1 MIASRDGADSSTR
14 FQEQRSQN
22 MSIEG
27 ISEIS
32 RREALLLAAGGVA
45 AALTAAPGAARAEA
59 ATVSGL
65 VFEDKDGTGK
75 PGPGNPG
82 LAGVLVSN
90 GKDIAVTGADGRYT
104 LPLPEEA
111 VIFVIKPAGFM
122 PPVDPATNLP
132 RFYRLHQPDG
142 SPASLNLTFAGVP
155 PTGPLPASVDFA
167 LRRLD
172 EPTAFEVV
180 MFTDPQPESDVEVDF
195 IREDVIEAL
204 AGTKAQFGLT
214 SGDIMF
220 DDLSLYDRY
229 NAIIGTI
236 GLPWWNVGGNHDLNF
251 EAPDR
256 QRSRETFKRVFGP
269 NYYAFFCSQTLFLML
284 DDVDYLGTDKT
295 RPHGE
300 GVYEGRLDAT
310 QLEFVR
316 NVLMHTPPDTL
327 IVMVLHI
334 PLATYM
340 DMPVHA
346 SSIEKASRDELFA
359 LFEGRRYTVSFSGH
373 THTTEH
379 HYFDAADGWK
389 GAAPHHHHVLTAL
402 SGSWWSGPYDHRGV
416 ACADS
421 RDGTPNGFHILS
433 IEGLSYTTRFVPAK
447 EPNGRQM
454 RLSIDSRF
462 HGISKDADRDFRQ
475 VRLLG
480 SPVPRDALSASTLI
494 ANVFDGGEK
503 TKVTMTI
510 GDRAPVPM
518 VRRAR
523 PDPFVEEVF
532 ARNEATKKAWVK
544 AEVSSHIWTA
554 RLPAE
559 LGVGAHRVV
568 VEAVTEYGDV
578 VTGRLALEVT
588 G

>member
-1 MIASRDGADSSTR
+1 MTMNAKWE
-14 FQEQRSQN
+14 F
-22 MSIEG
+22 
-27 ISEIS
+27 S
-32 RREALLLAAGGVA
+32 RRDALFVAAGGVA
-45 AALTAAPGAARAEA
+45 AVLTTPGAARADT

-65 VFEDKDGTGK
+65 VFEDKDGSGK
-75 PGPGNPG
+75 PGPGNSG

-90 GKDIAVTGADGRYT
+90 GKDIAVTDADGRYT

-111 VIFVIKPAGFM
+111 VIFVVKPAGFM

-155 PTGPLPASVDFA
+155 PTGPLPPSVDFA

-180 MFTDPQPESDVEVDF
+180 LFTDPQPESDVEVDF

-269 NYYAFFCSQTLFLML
+269 NYYAFFYSQTLFLML

-310 QLEFVR
+310 QLEFVH
-316 NVLMHTPPDTL
+316 NVLTHTPPDTL

-334 PLATYM
+334 PLRTYM

-359 LFEGRRYTVSFSGH
+359 LFEGRRYTISFSGH

-389 GAAPHHHHVLTAL
+389 GAAPHHHHVMTAVC
-402 SGSWWSGPYDHRGV
+402 GSWWSGPYDHRGV
-416 ACADS
+416 AYADS
-421 RDGTPNGFHILS
+421 RDGSPNGFHILS
-433 IEGLSYTTRFVPAK
+433 VDGNAYKTRFVPAK
-447 EPNGRQM
+447 EPNGRQI
-454 RLSIDSRF
+454 RLSIESQF
-462 HGISKDADRDFRQ
+462 HAANREIKYQFRPGQ
-475 VRLLG
+475 LNSSPIGRATLG
-480 SPVPRDALSASTLI
+480 AATLV
-494 ANVFDGGEK
+494 ANVFDGGPK
-503 TKVTMTI
+503 TKVTMRI
-510 GDRAPVPM
+510 GERPPIEM
-518 VRRAR
+518 SPSRM
-523 PDPFVEEVF
+523 PDPFVEDLY
-532 ARNEATKKAWVK
+532 ARNEATKKPWIK
-544 AEVSSHIWTA
+544 AEISSHIWTA
-554 RLPAE
+554 RLPHD
-559 LGVGAHRVV
+559 LDVGAHRVV

-578 VTGRLALEVT
+578 VSGRLALEVT